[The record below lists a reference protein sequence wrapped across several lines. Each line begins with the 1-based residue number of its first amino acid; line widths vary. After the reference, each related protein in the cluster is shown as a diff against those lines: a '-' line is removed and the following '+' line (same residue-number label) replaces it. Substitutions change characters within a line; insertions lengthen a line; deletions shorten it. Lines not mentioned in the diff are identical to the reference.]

1 MEPKKILKGLQKHME
16 YTDAEMEIFCSDP
29 AKVKMVTETPAFVK
43 TRVVAEVIDSHGC
56 HCKHRVG
63 DKFVMTAGGQLLT
76 DQCPKGICLSA
87 LAPISRIMPT
97 IYDRLISGSDP
108 NFERSNVVQCE
119 DVGLDKGGWGKILM
133 KVYVEKFSE

>member
-1 MEPKKILKGLQKHME
+1 MEPEKILKHLQKHME
-16 YTDAEMEIFCSDP
+16 YTDEEMEIFCADP
-29 AKVKMVTETPAFVK
+29 DKVKMVTETPDFVK

-63 DKFVMTAGGQLLT
+63 DKFVMTAGGQLIA
-76 DQCPKGICLSA
+76 DQCPKRMCLSA
-87 LAPISRIMPT
+87 LSPISRIMPA
-97 IYDRLISGSDP
+97 IYDRLVSKSDP

-133 KVYVEKFSE
+133 KVYVEKIPD

>member
-29 AKVKMVTETPAFVK
+29 AN
-43 TRVVAEVIDSHGC
+43 VAEVIDSHGC